1 MDFASLT
8 PTRRSILLGAAT
20 SAMVAVS
27 GLSPAIGQSPEADR
41 REANKAV
48 VRRLIESVQR
58 DGDFT
63 LFEQLFA
70 PDYVDRTP
78 FGDVP
83 PNRDGTRAIYQG
95 FRSAFPDWRAVIHAQ
110 IAEGDLVTTHKTY
123 LGTHRGE
130 FLGIAPTGRE
140 TRFEV
145 IDIMR
150 VRDGQITD
158 HWGVGDAA
166 GLLRQLGAGN

>member
-1 MDFASLT
+1 MDFASLI
-8 PTRRSILLGAAT
+8 PTRRSILLGAVT
-20 SAMVAVS
+20 SAAVAAS
-27 GLSPAIGQSPEADR
+27 GLGPAIGQSPEVDR
-41 REANKAV
+41 LEANKAV
-48 VRRLIESVQR
+48 VRRLIEGVQR
-58 DGDFT
+58 DGDFA

-78 FGDVP
+78 FSDVP

-95 FRSAFPDWRAVIHAQ
+95 FRRAFPDWRAVIHTQ

-150 VRDGQITD
+150 VRDGRITD

-166 GLLRQLGAGN
+166 GLLRQLNAAN